1 MHASV
6 CYLGEQDIISPTKM
20 VDKKYAHKT
29 VNRMS
34 YIYHGHKHST
44 VFYDPVHYT
53 TSANQFTTLKQIV
66 CQQK

>member
-1 MHASV
+1 MHACV

-34 YIYHGHKHST
+34 YIPSIKKQH
-44 VFYDPVHYT
+44 VFYDPYVT
-53 TSANQFTTLKQIV
+53 LLQQTQFPTIKQNSLPLK
-66 CQQK
+66 